1 MMAVLHTV
9 NKSPFDR
16 DTLSSCLRLARAGS
30 TILLIEDGV
39 YAALRGTAVEET
51 LRGALDAHGIHVLEP
66 DLLARG
72 LDPGQ
77 LIEGI
82 ERVDYGGFVDLAA
95 AHDSVQAWL

>member
-1 MMAVLHTV
+1 MAVLHTV
-9 NKSPFDR
+9 NKSPFER
-16 DTLSSCLRLARAGS
+16 DSLATCLRLARPGS
-30 TILLIEDGV
+30 TLLLIEDGI

-51 LRGALDAHGIHVLEP
+51 LRAALGSHEIRVLEP

-72 LDPGQ
+72 MDPAG